1 MASWREKALRFLP
14 ISVVAS
20 LLLNLLAVIVQ
31 FRIQKVEV
39 PARSRI
45 LLSIMWIAELGFAGS
60 PLLLPWLL
68 RVHWSFPLVLPVIQQ
83 INTLFGQWRPK
94 LWLIGENAPTVD
106 VIITCCN
113 EEIDVILDTVRAAL
127 QLDYPRNRYRVIIA
141 DDGSS
146 AELSAAIS
154 GMATISYNLYYFA
167 RVKAG
172 PDGYKAGNLNRTL
185 DWLLYVHHR

>member
-1 MASWREKALRFLP
+1 M
-14 ISVVAS
+14 
-20 LLLNLLAVIVQ
+20 
-31 FRIQKVEV
+31 
-39 PARSRI
+39 
-45 LLSIMWIAELGFAGS
+45 
-60 PLLLPWLL
+60 
-68 RVHWSFPLVLPVIQQ
+68 
-83 INTLFGQWRPK
+83 
-94 LWLIGENAPTVD
+94 
-106 VIITCCN
+106 IITCCN

-154 GMATISYNLYYFA
+154 GIATASYNLYYFA

-185 DWLLYVHHR
+185 KFLEKLPQGPAVFVAGLDADMIPEIRWLRAMTPHLVQDSRLAVVCPPQVRILSIHG